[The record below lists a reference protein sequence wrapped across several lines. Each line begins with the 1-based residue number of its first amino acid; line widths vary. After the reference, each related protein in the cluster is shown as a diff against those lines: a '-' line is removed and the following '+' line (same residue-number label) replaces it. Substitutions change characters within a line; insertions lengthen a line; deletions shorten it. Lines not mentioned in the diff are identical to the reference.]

1 MDRDSGSDEPDVES
15 LRSRPPG
22 HEIGDPY
29 EDVDISALPEW
40 WEDAIRQFEAHG
52 LRPFRPSRFEDG
64 ELTHDVVDR
73 IETEFDVTVRIVGV
87 DAEYGDDWTV
97 FVDGEPVGS
106 VARRRSRNG
115 YTVFEV
121 SSDEFASLVRD
132 ALSET

>member
-22 HEIGDPY
+22 HEPEDPY
-29 EDVDISALPEW
+29 EDVDVSTLPDW
-40 WEDAIRQFEAHG
+40 WEEAIRQFEAHG

-64 ELTHDVVDR
+64 ELTRDVVDR
-73 IETEFDVTVRIVGV
+73 IEATFDVTVRIAGV

-97 FVDGEPVGS
+97 FVDGDPVGS
-106 VARRRSRNG
+106 VARRRTRNG

-121 SSDEFASLVRD
+121 SSDEFESLICD
-132 ALSET
+132 ALSGT